1 MVVAWH
7 IITLFAVFPSKTTE
21 NRLVS
26 ADVSGN
32 GTVRQPRDA
41 DHES

>member
-1 MVVAWH
+1 MVVARH
-7 IITLFAVFPSKTTE
+7 ILMFFAFFLSKTTE
-21 NRLVS
+21 IRLVS
-26 ADVSGN
+26 ADVSGK